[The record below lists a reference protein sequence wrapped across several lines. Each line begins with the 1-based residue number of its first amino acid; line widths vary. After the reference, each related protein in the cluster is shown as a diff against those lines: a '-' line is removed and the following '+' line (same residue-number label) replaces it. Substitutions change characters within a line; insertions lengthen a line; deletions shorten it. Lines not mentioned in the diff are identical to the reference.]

1 MGTNVGGGD
10 LDRTVYNR
18 RSARDRK
25 QAKLAAATKTPPSSD
40 GDGMT
45 EGNNNNVDSSTT
57 PPPPTDQ
64 VLAKAATVPAAS
76 NGLIR
81 FEEDEGN
88 AEADDTQE
96 SSQEDIFGGGCFVT
110 GAWSDEDVE
119 ETATPRQLIK
129 RRSLGRRPIRG
140 SGRTY
145 TSGSGSISRHSRGS
159 HGGSVR
165 NRSSRFMAESEE
177 AQGGAGT
184 PPCGTTSDEYPCS
197 SSQRSTL
204 DSNRESVGGVSHRH
218 QHHKI
223 ALTTSSDE
231 GGFDD
236 DDVTTEVASSM
247 TPRQSASFTTN
258 V

>member
-1 MGTNVGGGD
+1 
-10 LDRTVYNR
+10 
-18 RSARDRK
+18 
-25 QAKLAAATKTPPSSD
+25 
-40 GDGMT
+40 MT

-57 PPPPTDQ
+57 PPPPPASDQ
-64 VLAKAATVPAAS
+64 VLAKTAS
-76 NGLIR
+76 SGLIR
-81 FEEDEGN
+81 FEEDEGGN

-96 SSQEDIFGGGCFVT
+96 SSQEDMVGGSCFVT
-110 GAWSDEDVE
+110 GAWSDEEVE
-119 ETATPRQLIK
+119 ETATPRQMIK

-140 SGRTY
+140 SGRSY
-145 TSGSGSISRHSRGS
+145 VSGSGSISRH
-159 HGGSVR
+159 GGSGGPVR

-177 AQGGAGT
+177 AAGGAGT

-204 DSNRESVGGVSHRH
+204 DSNRVSVGGVSHRH

-231 GGFDD
+231 GGSDD
-236 DDVTTEVASSM
+236 EDVTTEVASSM

>member
-1 MGTNVGGGD
+1 
-10 LDRTVYNR
+10 
-18 RSARDRK
+18 
-25 QAKLAAATKTPPSSD
+25 
-40 GDGMT
+40 MT

-57 PPPPTDQ
+57 PPPPPASDQ
-64 VLAKAATVPAAS
+64 VLAKTAS

-81 FEEDEGN
+81 FEEDEGGN

-96 SSQEDIFGGGCFVT
+96 SSQEDMVGGSCFVT
-110 GAWSDEDVE
+110 GAWSDEEVE
-119 ETATPRQLIK
+119 ETATPRQMIK

-140 SGRTY
+140 SGRSY
-145 TSGSGSISRHSRGS
+145 ASGSGSISRH
-159 HGGSVR
+159 GGSGGPVR

-177 AQGGAGT
+177 VAAGGAGT
-184 PPCGTTSDEYPCS
+184 PPCVTTSDEYPCS

-204 DSNRESVGGVSHRH
+204 DSNRVSVGGVSHRH

-236 DDVTTEVASSM
+236 EDVTTEVASSM
-247 TPRQSASFTTN
+247 TPRQSASFPTN